1 MKANFEQLAA
11 YNRWANARLY
21 EATLA
26 LTDTDYQRHRRVL
39 QEHDGHADHLLVT
52 DRNWM
57 RRLIGEGEHYHRGD
71 IVIHEDR
78 RSLGAARAD
87 EDDRIVRYVASL
99 DEATLAGLHAYATT
113 KGKPFE

>member
-26 LTDTDYQRHRRVL
+26 LT
-39 QEHDGHADHLLVT
+39 
-52 DRNWM
+52 
-57 RRLIGEGEHYHRGD
+57 GEGEHYHRGD

-87 EDDRIVRYVASL
+87 EGQAV
-99 DEATLAGLHAYATT
+99 
-113 KGKPFE
+113 